1 MKRAV
6 LLIALAA
13 MAGPDRASILAVE
26 KAIDRRIE
34 TLFDEP
40 FLLLGMTRGVYL
52 EGTGAVFTA
61 EIGLAISPAGPFAP
75 KPTPEDI
82 QRLRKK
88 RQERLP
94 IVKDAMR
101 DMLVRSAEML
111 PAVPESED
119 IVLGVTI
126 FRRAADDSTGI
137 PAQIVMRAER
147 KALLAKNKAAIRERD
162 F

>member
-6 LLIALAA
+6 ILIALAA
-13 MAGPDRASILAVE
+13 MAGPDRAAISAVE

-61 EIGLAISPAGPFAP
+61 EIALALSPAGPFAP
-75 KPTPEDI
+75 KLTPEEM

-88 RQERLP
+88 RLERLP
-94 IVKDAMR
+94 VVKEAMR
-101 DMLVRSAEML
+101 DLLVRSAEML
-111 PAVPESED
+111 AAMPETED
-119 IVLGVTI
+119 VVLGVTI
-126 FRRAADDSTGI
+126 FRRSAEDNTGI
-137 PAQIVMRAER
+137 PAQIVMQAGR
-147 KALLAKNKAAIRERD
+147 KELLAKNKSAIREQE

>member
-1 MKRAV
+1 MKRCI

-13 MAGPDRASILAVE
+13 MAGPDRDSISAVE

-61 EIGLAISPAGPFAP
+61 ELGLALSPAGPFAQ
-75 KPTPEDI
+75 KLTPEHMA
-82 QRLRKK
+82 RLRKI
-88 RQERLP
+88 RLERLP
-94 IVKDAMR
+94 IVREAMR
-101 DMLVRSAEML
+101 DMMIRSAEML

-119 IVLGVTI
+119 VVLGVTI
-126 FRRAADDSTGI
+126 FRRAAEDNSGI
-137 PAQIVMRAER
+137 PAQIVMQAER
-147 KALLAKNKAAIRERD
+147 KALLAKDKSAIRERD